1 VRLKGLDLN
10 LLVALDILLEERSVS
25 RAAKRL
31 HLSQPAASAALARL
45 RNFFKDELLVLHG
58 KRMIPTAYAESLV
71 PEVKHIL
78 GKVDSLISSSTEFDP
93 RRAQRVFRLL
103 ASDYITT
110 VLIGP
115 AVRRLQ
121 ELAPGIQ
128 LDIRQ
133 PNEGML
139 VEFERGELDLILTPE
154 PYIAPDHPAELI
166 FEERHVVV
174 GWDKNAVLF
183 EPLSIE
189 TFVNCAHVAVT
200 LGPTRQA
207 TYAEQFLDERLRK
220 RSIEIFAPTF
230 TLVPWLLLGTTR
242 LAVMHERLARVFMQ
256 SLPLRIQ
263 PLPVEMPPM
272 REMVQYHSVKTR
284 DAGLAWLRHLLLET
298 ANGERT
304 VKVEN
309 H

>member
-1 VRLKGLDLN
+1 MRLKGLDLN

-25 RAAKRL
+25 RAAERL

-45 RNFFKDELLVLHG
+45 RDFFKDDLLVLHG

-78 GKVDSLISSSTEFDP
+78 GKVDSLISTSTEFDP
-93 RRAQRVFRLL
+93 RRAERMFKLM

-121 ELAPGIQ
+121 ELAPRVQ
-128 LDIRQ
+128 LDVRQ
-133 PNEGML
+133 PNENML

-154 PYIAPDHPAELI
+154 PYISPDHPAELI
-166 FEERHVVV
+166 FEEKHVVV
-174 GWDKNAVLF
+174 GWDKNAVLW
-183 EPLSIE
+183 EPLSIDA
-189 TFVNCAHVAVT
+189 FLDCAHVAVT

-207 TYAEQFLDERLRK
+207 TYADQFLDERLRK

-242 LAVMHERLARVFMQ
+242 LAIMHERLARVFMET
-256 SLPLRIQ
+256 LPLRTQ
-263 PLPVEMPPM
+263 PLPIEMKPM
-272 REMVQYHSVKTR
+272 REMAQYHSVRSR
-284 DAGLAWLRHLLLET
+284 DPGLAWLRRLLHET
-298 ANGERT
+298 AASRRPTGGEA
-304 VKVEN
+304 